1 MKKALVIATL
11 AALSAASS
19 QAATVFS
26 DDFEGNAYGLNVA
39 PSGWT
44 VTNGTVDIIGPLF
57 FNLCG
62 AGNGKCIDL
71 DGSSSDA
78 GILSKSLNL
87 TAGVQYTAS
96 FDLAG
101 NQRGGST
108 DTGTVAFGFG
118 GTNLNYSLTSAQ
130 AFSTY
135 QLVFTPST
143 SGVYTLSFANA
154 GGDNVGALLDNVAVI
169 NELSAVPEPE
179 TFAMLLAGLGLMGAV
194 VRRKSKAA

>member
-11 AALSAASS
+11 AAVSAAS

-26 DDFEGNAYGLNVA
+26 DDFEGNAYGLNAV
-39 PSGWT
+39 PTGWT

-96 FDLAG
+96 FQLAG
-101 NQRGGST
+101 NQRGGLT

-135 QLVFTPST
+135 QLVFTPGST
-143 SGVYTLSFANA
+143 GFYSLSFANA
-154 GGDNVGALLDNVAVI
+154 GGDNVGALLDNVSVT
-169 NELSAVPEPE
+169 AVPEPE
-179 TFAMLLAGLGLMGAV
+179 TYAMLLAGLGLMGAV